1 LQKAIINF
9 NTNKINAMQLQFI
22 QQKIFEIRGQKVMLD
37 FDLAALYEVETRVFN
52 QAVKRNIESFPD
64 DFMFRLTT
72 KEWREMRSQIV
83 IAYAESSDHQSTNSS
98 QIVMSSKKHRGES
111 YLPYAFTEHGVTMLA
126 SILKSPIARKMNI
139 AIVRAFIALRK
150 FVIEYKDILEQLN
163 GLKEKISGHDA
174 QLNQI
179 YEALENML
187 DKKAEE
193 ENKLELWMKRERIG
207 FKK

>member
-1 LQKAIINF
+1 
-9 NTNKINAMQLQFI
+9 MQLQFI
-22 QQKIFEIRGQKVMLD
+22 QEKIFEIRGQKVMLD

-52 QAVKRNIESFPD
+52 QAVKRNKENFPE
-64 DFMFRLTT
+64 DFMFRLTRE
-72 KEWREMRSQIV
+72 EWRNLRSQFVMINEQDV
-83 IAYAESSDHQSTNSS
+83 ENQKSNSS

-150 FVIEYKDILEQLN
+150 FAIQYKDILEQLD
-163 GLKEKISGHDA
+163 GLKEKIGSHDA

-193 ENKLELWMKRERIG
+193 ENKLEAWNNRKRIG
-207 FKK
+207 FKN

>member
-1 LQKAIINF
+1 
-9 NTNKINAMQLQFI
+9 MQTQII

-37 FDLAALYEVETRVFN
+37 FDLAMLYEVETKVFN

-72 KEWREMRSQIV
+72 KEWNSMRSQFV
-83 IAYAESSDHQSTNSS
+83 TSYGQTSDNENIKSS
-98 QIVMSSKKHRGES
+98 QIVTGSQKRRRKDL
-111 YLPYAFTEHGVTMLA
+111 LPYAFTEHGVTMLA
-126 SILKSPIARKMNI
+126 SVLKSPIARKMNI

-150 FVIEYKDILEQLN
+150 FAIQYKDILEQLD
-163 GLKEKISGHDA
+163 GLRDRISGHDA

-187 DKKAEE
+187 DKKADEE
-193 ENKLELWMKRERIG
+193 AKAEAWKNRKRIG
-207 FKK
+207 FKN

>member
-1 LQKAIINF
+1 
-9 NTNKINAMQLQFI
+9 
-22 QQKIFEIRGQKVMLD
+22 
-37 FDLAALYEVETRVFN
+37 
-52 QAVKRNIESFPD
+52 
-64 DFMFRLTT
+64 
-72 KEWREMRSQIV
+72 
-83 IAYAESSDHQSTNSS
+83 
-98 QIVMSSKKHRGES
+98 MSSKKHRGES

-150 FVIEYKDILEQLN
+150 FVIEDKDILEQLN

>member
-1 LQKAIINF
+1 
-9 NTNKINAMQLQFI
+9 MQTQFI

-52 QAVKRNIESFPD
+52 QAVKRNIESFPE
-64 DFMFRLTT
+64 DFMFRLTK
-72 KEWREMRSQIV
+72 KEWSNLRSQFVMLDIQGV
-83 IAYAESSDHQSTNSS
+83 DNKETNSS
-98 QIVMSSKKHRGES
+98 QIVMSSRKHRGES

-139 AIVRAFIALRK
+139 AIIRAFIALRK
-150 FVIEYKDILEQLN
+150 FVIEYKDILEQLE
-163 GLKEKISGHDA
+163 GLKEKIGGHDA

-187 DKKAEE
+187 DKKVAE
-193 ENKLELWMKRERIG
+193 ENKLEAWNNRKRIG
-207 FKK
+207 FKN

>member
-1 LQKAIINF
+1 
-9 NTNKINAMQLQFI
+9 MQLQFI